1 MIRKALIPVAGRG
14 TRLYPL
20 TRVLPKAMLP
30 LPFGRRGLVPVV
42 HRICA
47 EAAAAG
53 VRRVLIIVS
62 PAQRAMIGRYLAR
75 ASAEGPGELPAEIEM
90 AVQAAPRGFGDAVM
104 CGAEFIGDEP
114 FLLMLGDHVYMAA
127 VGRPPCAAQVLAAYE
142 EFAGVAMIG
151 VQAVE
156 AGEVSDVGVAAGEP
170 IRGGVYRCRDFVE
183 KPDPATARRRLAT
196 AGLGEGSFL
205 AHCGLYV
212 FGSQI
217 FDCLE
222 AIRRSGTAGGE
233 IELADA
239 QSMLLERHPEDYRL
253 RLIDGRAYDTGTP
266 EGYQRAF
273 TALADAA
280 GFSR

>member
-1 MIRKALIPVAGRG
+1 MIRKALIPVAGLG

-30 LPFGRRGLVPVV
+30 LPFGRRALVPVV

-53 VRRVLIIVS
+53 VAEAFVVVS
-62 PAQRAMIGRYLAR
+62 PPQRAAIGGYLA
-75 ASAEGPGELPAEIEM
+75 AAGAEGLPELPAEIHFV
-90 AVQAAPRGFGDAVM
+90 VQAAPGGFGDAVM
-104 CGAEFIGDEP
+104 CGAEFIGDEV
-114 FLLMLGDHVYMAA
+114 FLLMLGDHVHIAGA
-127 VGRPPCAAQVLAAYE
+127 GRPPCAAQVLAAHE
-142 EFAGVAMIG
+142 EFGGVAMIG
-151 VQAVE
+151 VQPVE
-156 AGEVSDVGVAAGEP
+156 AGELSGVGVAGGEP

-196 AGLGEGSFL
+196 AGIAEGSFL
-205 AHCGLYV
+205 GQCGLYV
-212 FGSQI
+212 FGPQI

-222 AIRRSGTAGGE
+222 AIRRSGPARGGE

-239 QSMLLERHPEDYRL
+239 QSMLLERHPADYRL
-253 RLIDGRAYDTGTP
+253 RVIDGRAYDTGTP

-273 TALADAA
+273 AA
-280 GFSR
+280 FAAAEA